1 MAPPQ
6 IRHEALQATFTG
18 VETTYDGTPVHHFR
32 GIKYANIPA
41 RFERATP
48 VEGFQGREVD
58 CSQYGYVYFPQ
69 HLRSRDLNCNGLI
82 FTC

>member
-18 VETTYDGTPVHHFR
+18 VETAYDGTPVHHFR

-58 CSQYGYVYFPQ
+58 CSQYG
-69 HLRSRDLNCNGLI
+69 
-82 FTC
+82 